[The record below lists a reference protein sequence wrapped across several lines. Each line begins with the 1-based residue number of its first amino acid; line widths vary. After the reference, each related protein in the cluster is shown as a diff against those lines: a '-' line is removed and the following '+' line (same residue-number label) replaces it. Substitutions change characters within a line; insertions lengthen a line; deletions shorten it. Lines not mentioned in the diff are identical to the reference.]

1 MPERSTSVVVNTTPI
16 MALSLI
22 GKLDVLR
29 QLYGEVTIP
38 PAVHSE
44 VLTGGARI
52 GSAELTNATWIRVIP
67 LRDPQRADLLL
78 ADLDRS
84 EAEVIALAQE
94 TNAELVVL
102 DERLARQHARRL
114 GLRLTGTLGV
124 LVKAKQGGLIPAV
137 APLVADLRRGGIWL
151 SDALVEEA
159 LRLADEL

>member
-1 MPERSTSVVVNTTPI
+1 
-16 MALSLI
+16 
-22 GKLDVLR
+22 
-29 QLYGEVTIP
+29 
-38 PAVHSE
+38 
-44 VLTGGARI
+44 
-52 GSAELTNATWIRVIP
+52 
-67 LRDPQRADLLL
+67 
-78 ADLDRS
+78 
-84 EAEVIALAQE
+84 
-94 TNAELVVL
+94 VL